1 MVFSEVERMAIAAKA
16 QLKAAQAFVQYWQQE
31 ARGNERSETQT
42 FWNSLLQEVFGVQD
56 PKRLIAYE
64 VKVALNHASF
74 IDAQIPSTHVLI
86 EHKSRGTDL
95 SKAQRQSDGSMLT
108 PFEQA
113 KRYDNHLPY
122 SKRARFIVLCNFDE
136 FWLYD
141 LEQVKPTPEIIALTD
156 LPQQLSRFEFL
167 VDPSLVNEEQVIAQQ
182 KTALSI
188 EAGKVVAQLY
198 NKLFELYHEPNQ
210 DLVQKSLNK
219 LCVRLVFCWYADDAG
234 LFGGKGRFH
243 DYLHNTPPQYCRMA
257 LQSLFKILNT
267 PEDQRAKDESAQLLA
282 FPYVNGGLF
291 QVITEDLIPQITA
304 EVRDFIV
311 DQAGAS
317 FDWSA
322 ISPTIFGAVFE
333 STLNPETRRLGG
345 MHYTSVENIHK
356 VIDPLFLDE
365 LKEEFAACM
374 QIKTL
379 KSRTAKLL
387 EFQHKLSQLTF
398 LDPACGSGNFL
409 TEAYLSLRRLENQ
422 VIRELNANQAFL
434 GIEDLNPVKVS
445 LSQFAGIE
453 INDFAV
459 SVAKTALWIAQSQM
473 LDDTSTIINH
483 QIDFFPLTNYDSIV
497 EDNALTLPWEN
508 VVPLDRLNYIM
519 GNPPFSGYSMM
530 TKENKTD
537 LKQVLGA
544 DWPNKGGDLDFVCGW
559 FKKAHDVMIKAP
571 HIKSA
576 FVATNSICQGTSC
589 ANLWA
594 PLIQGGS
601 EIIFAHRSF
610 LWDNEAADKANVY
623 CVIVGFAN
631 KNCPEQATKHIYT
644 GDISHTATNINA
656 YLLDGPDAF
665 IYERKTPLCSVPK
678 GSMGNKPVDGGYY
691 LFSPEEKDE
700 FLAREPQAAPY
711 FNRWYGSQE
720 LLQGKERYC
729 LYLGNCTVSE
739 LAKMPESRKRVEA
752 VRQFR
757 LKSTKK
763 ATIKKADTPLEFDGT
778 NIPQTP
784 FLVIPET
791 SSSNRS
797 YLPMAFMR
805 PYDGLC
811 SNAVRVIPNA
821 TLFHFSVLSSSV
833 HMTWVKMVAGRLK
846 MDYRYSNELVYNTF
860 PWPQVIDAKL
870 QSKMEDA
877 AQAILDAR
885 AHEQGAT
892 LAELYD
898 QTLMP
903 SALRQAHEAND
914 RLVMQA
920 YGFDL
925 NWSSE
930 QIFTALYQLYQQIS
944 AA

>member
-1 MVFSEVERMAIAAKA
+1 
-16 QLKAAQAFVQYWQQE
+16 
-31 ARGNERSETQT
+31 
-42 FWNSLLQEVFGVQD
+42 
-56 PKRLIAYE
+56 
-64 VKVALNHASF
+64 
-74 IDAQIPSTHVLI
+74 
-86 EHKSRGTDL
+86 
-95 SKAQRQSDGSMLT
+95 
-108 PFEQA
+108 
-113 KRYDNHLPY
+113 
-122 SKRARFIVLCNFDE
+122 
-136 FWLYD
+136 
-141 LEQVKPTPEIIALTD
+141 
-156 LPQQLSRFEFL
+156 
-167 VDPSLVNEEQVIAQQ
+167 
-182 KTALSI
+182 
-188 EAGKVVAQLY
+188 
-198 NKLFELYHEPNQ
+198 
-210 DLVQKSLNK
+210 
-219 LCVRLVFCWYADDAG
+219 
-234 LFGGKGRFH
+234 
-243 DYLHNTPPQYCRMA
+243 
-257 LQSLFKILNT
+257 
-267 PEDQRAKDESAQLLA
+267 
-282 FPYVNGGLF
+282 
-291 QVITEDLIPQITA
+291 
-304 EVRDFIV
+304 FIV

-445 LSQFAGIE
+445 LDQFAGIE

-508 VVPLDRLNYIM
+508 VVPLERLNYVM
-519 GNPPFSGYSMM
+519 GNPPFSGARTMS
-530 TKENKTD
+530 KENKQA
-537 LKQVLGA
+537 LKRELGSK
-544 DWPNKGGDLDFVCGW
+544 WPGKVGDLDFVCGW
-559 FKKAHDVMIKAP
+559 FKKAHDLMVKAP
-571 HIKSA
+571 HIKTA
-576 FVATNSICQGTSC
+576 FVATNSICQGTSIT
-589 ANLWA
+589 NLWA

-601 EIIFAHRSF
+601 EIIFAYRSF
-610 LWDNEAADKANVY
+610 IWDNEASDKAHVY

-631 KNCPEQATKHIYT
+631 KNCPKPGDKHIYDGAIT
-644 GDISHTATNINA
+644 HTASNING
-656 YLLDGPDAF
+656 YLLDAPDVF
-665 IYERKTPLCSVPK
+665 IYDRSAPLCSVPV
-678 GSMGNKPVDGGYY
+678 GLSGCQRLDDNNYI
-691 LFSPEEKDE
+691 FTQQEKDA
-700 FLAREPQAAPY
+700 FIQQEPQAEP
-711 FNRWYGSQE
+711 FFKRWYGSME
-720 LLQGKERYC
+720 LIQGKVRYC
-729 LYLGNCTVSE
+729 LYLGQCSVAE
-739 LAKMPESRKRVEA
+739 LAQMPEVRKRVEA
-752 VRQFR
+752 VRQYR
-757 LKSTKK
+757 LTSSSAKPNTG
-763 ATIKKADTPLEFDGT
+763 ANEFHYE
-778 NIPQTP
+778 PQLQSD
-784 FLVIPET
+784 FLVIPRV
-791 SSSNRS
+791 SSSNRD
-797 YLPMAFMR
+797 YIPIVFLHPD
-805 PYDGLC
+805 DGLC
-811 SNAVRVIPNA
+811 SDQVKLFPDA
-821 TLFHFSVLSSSV
+821 TLYHFSVLSSSV
-833 HMTWVKMVAGRLK
+833 HMAWVKMVAGRLK
-846 MDYRYSNELVYNTF
+846 MDYRYSTDLVYNNF
-860 PWPQVIDAKL
+860 PWPQVVDAKL
-870 QSKMEDA
+870 HSKMEAA

-930 QIFTALYQLYQQIS
+930 QIFAALYQLYQQIS

>member
-1 MVFSEVERMAIAAKA
+1 MVFSEVKRLAIAAKA
-16 QLKAAQAFVQYWQQE
+16 QFKAAQAFVQYWQQE

-56 PKRLIAYE
+56 PKRMIDYE
-64 VKVALNHASF
+64 IKVSLNHASF
-74 IDAQIPSTHVLI
+74 IDALISSTHVLI

-141 LEQVKPTPEIIALTD
+141 LEQAKPTPEIIALTD

-167 VDPSLVNEEQVIAQQ
+167 VDPSLVDQEQAIAQQ

-198 NKLFELYHEPNQ
+198 NKLYSLYHEPNQ

-243 DYLHNTPPQYCRMA
+243 DYLHNTPPEYCRMA

-291 QVITEDLIPQITA
+291 QVSTEDLIPQITA

-311 DQAGAS
+311 DQAGAN

-374 QIKTL
+374 QVKTL

-422 VIRELNANQAFL
+422 IIRELNANQAFL
-434 GIEDLNPVKVS
+434 GIEDLTPVKVS
-445 LSQFAGIE
+445 LDQFAGIE

-483 QIDFFPLTNYDSIV
+483 QIEFFPLTNYDSIV

-519 GNPPFSGYSMM
+519 GNPPFSGARLM
-530 TKENKTD
+530 TKENKQD
-537 LKQVLGA
+537 LKHALGPK
-544 DWPNKGGDLDFVCGW
+544 WPSKSGDLDFVCGW
-559 FKKAHDVMIKAP
+559 FKKAHDLMIQAP

-576 FVATNSICQGTSC
+576 FVATNSICQGTSIT
-589 ANLWA
+589 NLWA

-601 EIIFAHRSF
+601 EIIFAYRSF
-610 LWDNEAADKANVY
+610 IWDNEASDKAHVY
-623 CVIVGFAN
+623 CVIVGFSN
-631 KNCPEQATKHIYT
+631 KNCPEQGDKHIYDGT
-644 GDISHTATNINA
+644 IVRTASNING
-656 YLLDGPDAF
+656 YLLDAPNAF
-665 IYERKTPLCSVPK
+665 IYDRSAPLCSVPR
-678 GSMGNKPVDGGYY
+678 GAMGNQPIDDGNF
-691 LFSPEEKDE
+691 LFTEEEKAE
-700 FLAREPQAAPY
+700 FILREPQAAPY
-711 FNRWYGSQE
+711 FKRWYGSKE
-720 LLQGKERYC
+720 LLQGKVRYC
-729 LYLGNCTVSE
+729 MYLGNCSVAE
-739 LAKMPESRKRVEA
+739 LAQMPEARKRIKA

-757 LKSTKK
+757 LQSKSAPTQKL
-763 ATIKKADTPLEFDGT
+763 A
-778 NIPQTP
+778 QTP
-784 FLVIPET
+784 
-791 SSSNRS
+791 
-797 YLPMAFMR
+797 
-805 PYDGLC
+805 
-811 SNAVRVIPNA
+811 
-821 TLFHFSVLSSSV
+821 TLF
-833 HMTWVKMVAGRLK
+833 
-846 MDYRYSNELVYNTF
+846 N
-860 PWPQVIDAKL
+860 
-870 QSKMEDA
+870 
-877 AQAILDAR
+877 
-885 AHEQGAT
+885 
-892 LAELYD
+892 
-898 QTLMP
+898 
-903 SALRQAHEAND
+903 
-914 RLVMQA
+914 
-920 YGFDL
+920 
-925 NWSSE
+925 
-930 QIFTALYQLYQQIS
+930 
-944 AA
+944 